1 MSEQRTQGVDDFES
15 NIHPLWLKANAGDER
30 AYAQVLGL
38 IAKRLRP
45 FYGRRLQ
52 GKPSEVE
59 DLVQETLLALHLKRD
74 TYDTGSPLSAWVFAI
89 ARYKL
94 VDMWRKHGRQDA
106 FNDSLD
112 ELGEYDVP
120 VAQARDEGAGQDLET
135 LLDSLPVAQKSAIW
149 LTKVEG
155 LSLQEASDK
164 TGVSVAALK
173 VQVHRGLKQLAL
185 LVTRRGSL

>member
-1 MSEQRTQGVDDFES
+1 
-15 NIHPLWLKANAGDER
+15 
-30 AYAQVLGL
+30 VLGL
-38 IAKRLRP
+38 IAKRLRL

-52 GKPSEVE
+52 GRPSEVE

-74 TYDTGSPLSAWVFAI
+74 TYDTSSPLSAWLFAI

-106 FNDSLD
+106 LHEPLD
-112 ELGEYDVP
+112 ELDDSQMP
-120 VAQARDEGAGQDLET
+120 LANARDEGAGQDLET
-135 LLDSLPVAQKSAIW
+135 LLEGLPAAQRSAIW

-155 LSLQEASDK
+155 LTLQEASNK

-185 LVTRRGSL
+185 LVRKQS

>member
-1 MSEQRTQGVDDFES
+1 MIDQRNQGMNDFES
-15 NIHPLWLKANAGDER
+15 AIHPLWLKADAGDER
-30 AYAQVLGL
+30 SYAQVLGL
-38 IAKRLRP
+38 IASRLRQ

-59 DLVQETLLALHLKRD
+59 DLVQETLLALHLKRQ
-74 TYDTGSPLSAWVFAI
+74 TYDSEIPLSAWVFAI

-94 VDMWRKHGRQDA
+94 IDMWRKHGRQGA
-106 FNDSLD
+106 LHDSIDDLD
-112 ELGEYDVP
+112 ESQVP
-120 VAQARDEGAGQDLET
+120 VAVARDEGAGQDLET
-135 LLDSLPVAQKSAIW
+135 LLDVLPAAQRSAIW

-185 LVTRRGSL
+185 LVAKR

>member
-1 MSEQRTQGVDDFES
+1 MSDRMSQGMDDFES
-15 NIHPLWLKANAGDER
+15 AIHLLWLKANTGDER
-30 AYAQVLGL
+30 AYALALGL
-38 IAKRLRP
+38 IAKRLRY

-74 TYDTGSPLSAWVFAI
+74 TYDASSPLSAWVFAI

-94 VDMWRKHGRQDA
+94 VDMWRKHGRRDA
-106 FNDSLD
+106 LHDSIDELD
-112 ELGEYDVP
+112 ESQMPL
-120 VAQARDEGAGQDLET
+120 ANTRDEGAGQDLET
-135 LLDSLPVAQKSAIW
+135 LLEGLPAAQRSAIW

-185 LVTRRGSL
+185 LVAKQ

>member
-1 MSEQRTQGVDDFES
+1 MNQVIEDFES
-15 NIHPLWLKANAGDER
+15 AIHPLWLKANLGDDR
-30 AYAQVLGL
+30 AYAEVLAL
-38 IAKRLRP
+38 IAKRLRQ

-52 GKPSEVE
+52 GKPSEIE

-74 TYDTGSPLSAWVFAI
+74 TYDSGSPLSAWVFAI

-94 VDMWRKHGRQDA
+94 VDMWRKYGRQDA
-106 FNDSLD
+106 LHDSIDDLD
-112 ELGEYDVP
+112 ENQTP
-120 VAQARDEGAGQDLET
+120 VAHARDEGAGQDLES
-135 LLDSLPVAQKSAIW
+135 LLDGLPVAQKSAIW

-173 VQVHRGLKQLAL
+173 VQVHRGLKQLAM
-185 LVTRRGSL
+185 LVAKQ

>member
-38 IAKRLRP
+38 IAKRLRL

>member
-1 MSEQRTQGVDDFES
+1 MQRMNEQSSRGIDDFES
-15 NIHPLWLKANAGDER
+15 AIHPLWLKANAGDEH

-38 IAKRLRP
+38 IAKRLRQ

-59 DLVQETLLALHLKRD
+59 DLVQDTLLALHLKRD

-94 VDMWRKHGRQDA
+94 VDMWRRHGRQDA
-106 FNDSLD
+106 LHDSIDDLD
-112 ELGEYDVP
+112 ESQVP

-135 LLDSLPVAQKSAIW
+135 LLESLPVAQKSAIW

-185 LVTRRGSL
+185 LVAKR